1 MARLPNPGSDDGT
14 WGAVLNDFLQQSHK
28 TDGTLKPTSL
38 NASGALLASQNLS
51 DVAAAETARTNL
63 GHGTAA
69 TYPDTEFNRH
79 RVAKYAHT
87 GEISGFVRM
96 WNPAAWDGGAGDVDV
111 LMVDPV
117 MDDPDPWEANVFYNT
132 SSYAFGSAIIENG
145 RVWFAFTAKGT
156 TGVIEQVLP
165 DPGQVDGNV
174 TYGEAKK
181 LFNGDGVWQPNATVE
196 NDDYVIANGKLWR
209 SNGGTT
215 GATEPDWTSSDYDN
229 SVYWSEGDASDGIVD
244 WQPNLTVNRTEENA
258 GYMRFSTLPGK
269 IYEIILLNNLPRSGS
284 VKPVFDINEQIYL
297 DNEVAWY
304 NSGQA
309 EGAVMPYLLGLDA
322 SNAVDGRRVTIHF
335 TSNIAGS
342 FGYGGSGYGGSG
354 SAGLQTALTT
364 IGMRPYG
371 QTIQAGYI
379 ESTYVLSNGSI
390 VLMWDAS
397 KTIWRLIGGGNEMGF
412 NIFGF

>member
-63 GHGTAA
+63 GLGTAA

-156 TGVIEQVLP
+156 T
-165 DPGQVDGNV
+165 
-174 TYGEAKK
+174 
-181 LFNGDGVWQPNATVE
+181 
-196 NDDYVIANGKLWR
+196 
-209 SNGGTT
+209 
-215 GATEPDWTSSDYDN
+215 
-229 SVYWSEGDASDGIVD
+229 
-244 WQPNLTVNRTEENA
+244 
-258 GYMRFSTLPGK
+258 
-269 IYEIILLNNLPRSGS
+269 
-284 VKPVFDINEQIYL
+284 
-297 DNEVAWY
+297 
-304 NSGQA
+304 
-309 EGAVMPYLLGLDA
+309 
-322 SNAVDGRRVTIHF
+322 
-335 TSNIAGS
+335 
-342 FGYGGSGYGGSG
+342 
-354 SAGLQTALTT
+354 
-364 IGMRPYG
+364 
-371 QTIQAGYI
+371 
-379 ESTYVLSNGSI
+379 VLSN
-390 VLMWDAS
+390 
-397 KTIWRLIGGGNEMGF
+397 RCFLIQVKSTET
-412 NIFGF
+412 